1 MTQPWIP
8 VASRSA
14 IVLESRVFLAA
25 YALVAL
31 VAVLTRSMWPVWLYV
46 VPVLFGQP
54 VLRMVLMAE
63 HGGLPRVADRLAN
76 TRTTLTGTL
85 FSALFWRANLHAEH
99 HLAPGVP
106 FHALPRLHRRL
117 RSHLGA
123 VSDGY
128 RAAHR
133 DVRAPR

>member
-1 MTQPWIP
+1 M
-8 VASRSA
+8 
-14 IVLESRVFLAA
+14 FLAV
-25 YALVAL
+25 YALVAI
-31 VAVLTRSMWPVWLYV
+31 AAALTRSAWPLWLYV

-63 HGGLPRVADRLAN
+63 HGGLPRVPDRLAN
-76 TRTTLTGTL
+76 TRTTLTGHL
-85 FSALFWRANLHAEH
+85 FSALFWHANLHAEH

-117 RSHLGA
+117 RARLGA

-128 RAAHR
+128 AHAHDEIRAAL
-133 DVRAPR
+133 VAPPSGQVNFPSSF